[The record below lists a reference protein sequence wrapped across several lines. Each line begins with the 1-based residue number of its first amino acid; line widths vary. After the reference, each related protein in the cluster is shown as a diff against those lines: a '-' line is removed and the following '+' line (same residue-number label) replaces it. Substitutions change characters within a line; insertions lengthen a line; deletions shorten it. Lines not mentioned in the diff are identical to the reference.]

1 MISSLLMAAIPA
13 QVAGGEE
20 ICVGTP
26 PTRGGLPHAEILA
39 TAQLLGLSEIYAVG
53 GAQAVGALAFGTA
66 TIPAVDKIV
75 GPGSPYTVAAKR
87 QVFGIVGIEMIPG
100 PSEIAILADDSA
112 DPRFAAADLLSQ
124 AEHGSGHEAAVCI
137 ATSQELAR
145 MIVEEVVAQA
155 ESLPRVQA
163 VREALARYGAVIVVA
178 DLDTGVDLLN
188 RIAPEHA
195 ELLVKD
201 PWTWLQKIRNA
212 GAVFLGPA
220 STEPVGDYFAG
231 TNHILPTNG
240 AARYASSL
248 GLSDFVKT
256 TSVVS
261 YSAERLRQVGPDILR
276 MARAEGLEAHARA
289 VQVRLDSGDPM
300 RRSR

>member
-1 MISSLLMAAIPA
+1 
-13 QVAGGEE
+13 
-20 ICVGTP
+20 
-26 PTRGGLPHAEILA
+26 
-39 TAQLLGLSEIYAVG
+39 
-53 GAQAVGALAFGTA
+53 
-66 TIPAVDKIV
+66 
-75 GPGSPYTVAAKR
+75 
-87 QVFGIVGIEMIPG
+87 MIPG

-145 MIVEEVVAQA
+145 KIVEEVVAQA

-163 VREALARYGAVIVVA
+163 VREALSRYGVVIVVA

-261 YSAERLRQVGPDILR
+261 YSAERLRQVGPDIMR
-276 MARAEGLEAHARA
+276 IARAEGLEAHARA